1 MPHIFP
7 KRFLRTRDILDT
19 HEMNEDTQPVQELF
33 SGNLDRHNFDGR
45 VFKSVMKPSPVD
57 GFPSVADG
65 AYYNIHTSSIESQY
79 KFHRSDK
86 GDGRVRKPP
95 NFVKLDGVTLRDAPY
110 TPIDNGNLKRE
121 CPPFVVPN
129 TGEWTALQNETLTG
143 PQQLK
148 FTTGQSKL
156 WICAY
161 VQYIWQGFYEWKPP
175 YIGSTDGIGGAQDLK
190 SPRPGEKWSDSVSTG
205 GKDYRLNLLNVMNF
219 FGPQKSWRV
228 LPSKSTKNE
237 ESNLRTYDGDDG
249 TEFAFAL
256 NEISPKNERFNPNLG
271 GYHHLSQGFY
281 PTLVQFAIRVD
292 GKIVDESITG
302 KRLSFEESAH
312 GLQAAESPNLNSDEP
327 FQVGQRSG
335 GTTSDFRES
344 ELGRSGQ
351 KLSYS
356 RAVSCGPEVMPV
368 RVGALV
374 PVSPGEHT
382 VEIVVRRLSRKRVK
396 FQAGD
401 FVGVFSRRLVAFD
414 LPEVSTRQ
422 EEKVDPVTVPHFE
435 VEDVINNER
444 LAIARNELAN
454 RANSIKS
461 SDVFSRSLPN
471 THLPS
476 KVLSQAT
483 TFIEPSF
490 ETALG
495 SGFFA
500 SKNNVAKPRARFPG
514 FNRASTN
521 NQLSSPSD
529 GWNTG
534 GSFVEDPPGWFRLQ
548 SQDTLGAVKKLAIGT
563 TSVSD
568 SSDVSFFLP
577 EGGLSIDP
585 GEKLILFMDV
595 ELRGIEPLL
604 QPKAELQKQNFG
616 LTSPVAIVEV
626 GKFGSY
632 LCAERYLD
640 LFALFA
646 IGYKAGSDW
655 TIASESVPALVN
667 SFNWTNR
674 GFGFC
679 AVRND
684 NAATSVGSISPSIY
698 AEVKTARP
706 GSVANTTGTGLI
718 KVDARGGH
726 TLPNN
731 LGINVPIF
739 KVIEATQ
746 ATGTINVTEIAGFT
760 CSEIPSYWTEGAD
773 TASTERHRWAV
784 PEAEGR
790 KILRG
795 ARVHYGNSRLSVI
808 KLAK

>member
-33 SGNLDRHNFDGR
+33 SGNLDRHNFDGQAL
-45 VFKSVMKPSPVD
+45 KSTIKASQVD

-65 AYYNIHTSSIESQY
+65 AYYNVHVSNIESRY

-86 GDGRVRKPP
+86 GDGRIRKPP
-95 NFVKLDGVTLRDAPY
+95 NFVRLNGSTLRDAPY
-110 TPIDNGNLKRE
+110 TPIDNGNLKKE
-121 CPPFVVPN
+121 CAPFVVPN
-129 TGEWTALQNETLTG
+129 TGEWTVLQNETLTG
-143 PQQLK
+143 PQQLN
-148 FTTGQSKL
+148 FATGQSKL

-161 VQYIWQGFYEWKPP
+161 VQYVWQGFYEWKPP
-175 YIGSTDGIGGAQDLK
+175 YISTTNNIGGSEDLQF
-190 SPRPGEKWSDSVSTG
+190 PPEGNKWTDFEG
-205 GKDYRLNLLNVMNF
+205 PYRLHLLDVMNF

-228 LPSKSTKNE
+228 LPSKSTANK
-237 ESNLRTYDGDDG
+237 ESNLRTYDGD

-281 PTLVQFAIRVD
+281 PTLVQFALRVD

-312 GLQAAESPNLNSDEP
+312 GLQAAESPDLAKDEP
-327 FQVGQRSG
+327 FRAGQRSG

-414 LPEVSTRQ
+414 LPQVSTRQ
-422 EEKVDPVTVPHFE
+422 EEKVDAVTIPHFE

-444 LAIARNELAN
+444 LAIARNQLAN
-454 RANSIKS
+454 RANAIKS

-483 TFIEPSF
+483 TFIEPPF
-490 ETALG
+490 EVELG
-495 SGFFA
+495 SGFFG
-500 SKNNVAKPRARFPG
+500 SKNNVSKPRARFPG
-514 FNRASTN
+514 FINGALLN
-521 NQLSSPSD
+521 NEVLSAVD
-529 GWNTG
+529 GWDTG
-534 GSFVEDPPGWFRLQ
+534 GSFAEDTPGWFRLQ
-548 SQDTLGAVKKLAIGT
+548 DVGEGQKLAIGT

-568 SSDVSFFLP
+568 TNDVSVFLP

-604 QPKAELQKQNFG
+604 QPKAQDIKQYFG
-616 LTSPVAIVEV
+616 TDLNVLDLGAY
-626 GKFGSY
+626 GSY
-632 LCAERYLD
+632 FQAERYLD

-646 IGYKAGSDW
+646 IGYKVGTDW

-679 AVRND
+679 AVRNFSS
-684 NAATSVGSISPSIY
+684 AGTVSTSVYS
-698 AEVKTARP
+698 EVKQARP
-706 GSVANTTGTGLI
+706 GARAPGNALTEIDG
-718 KVDARGGH
+718 RGGH

-739 KVIEATQ
+739 KVIEATT
-746 ATGTINVTEIAGFT
+746 ATGTINITEIAGFT
-760 CSEIPSYWTEGAD
+760 CSEIPSYWTEGFSIGDGAD
-773 TASTERHRWAV
+773 RNQWVV
-784 PEAEGR
+784 PEAQGR

>member
-19 HEMNEDTQPVQELF
+19 HEMNEDTQPVQELL
-33 SGNLDRHNFDGR
+33 SGNLDRHNFDGQNL
-45 VFKSVMKPSPVD
+45 KLNLKPEPTS

-65 AYYNIHTSSIESQY
+65 AYYNVHVSNIESRY
-79 KFHRSDK
+79 RFHRSK
-86 GDGRVRKPP
+86 TGSGRVRKPP
-95 NFVKLDGVTLRDAPY
+95 NFVKLDGATLRDAPY
-110 TPIDNGNLKRE
+110 SPTTVGNLSKE
-121 CPPFVVPN
+121 SAPFVVPN
-129 TGEWTALQNETLTG
+129 TGEWAVVKNADLTG

-148 FTTGQSKL
+148 FTTGQSKI

-161 VQYIWQGFYEWKPP
+161 VQYVWQGFYEWKPP
-175 YIGSTDGIGGAQDLK
+175 YISNTDNIGGSEDLK
-190 SPRPGEKWSDSVSTG
+190 FPPEEGKWTDLGT
-205 GKDYRLNLLNVMNF
+205 KYRLDLLNVMNF

-228 LPSKSTKNE
+228 LPTKSTKNK
-237 ESNLRTYDGDDG
+237 ESKLRTYDGD

-281 PTLVQFAIRVD
+281 PTLIQFALRVD

-312 GLQAAESPNLNSDEP
+312 GLQAAESPDLSKDEP
-327 FQVGQRSG
+327 FRAGQRSG
-335 GTTSDFRES
+335 GTTSDFEES
-344 ELGRSGQ
+344 KLGRSGQ

-382 VEIVVRRLSRKRVK
+382 VELVVRRLSRKRLK

-414 LPEVSTRQ
+414 LPQVAPRQ
-422 EEKVDPVTVPHFE
+422 EGKTESITVPNFE
-435 VEDVINNER
+435 VEDVIRDENLSDSR
-444 LAIARNELAN
+444 KILAD
-454 RANSIKS
+454 RANKIEE
-461 SDVFSRSLPN
+461 SDVFSRSIPN

-483 TFIEPSF
+483 MSIEPPF
-490 ETALG
+490 EVELG
-495 SGFFA
+495 SGFFG
-500 SKNNVAKPRARFPG
+500 SKNNLSKPRARFPG
-514 FNRASTN
+514 FENGALLDN
-521 NQLSSPSD
+521 EVLSASD
-529 GWNTG
+529 GWDTG
-534 GSFVEDPPGWFRLQ
+534 GSFVEDTPGWFRLQ
-548 SQDTLGAVKKLAIGT
+548 DIGDGKKLAIGT
-563 TSVSD
+563 TSVTSATD
-568 SSDVSFFLP
+568 AGFFLP
-577 EGGLSIDP
+577 EGGLSLDP

-604 QPKAELQKQNFG
+604 RPEAEKLKASFG
-616 LTSPVAIVEV
+616 SSLNGDLNLV
-626 GKFGSY
+626 GFYGSY
-632 LCAERYLD
+632 LQAERYLD

-646 IGYKAGSDW
+646 IGYKVGDNW

-679 AVRND
+679 AVRNFSSAG
-684 NAATSVGSISPSIY
+684 NISPDIY
-698 AEVKTARP
+698 AEVKQTKP
-706 GSVANTTGTGLI
+706 GSIANTAGTALTEIDG
-718 KVDARGGH
+718 RGAH

-731 LGINVPIF
+731 LGVNVPIF
-739 KVIEATQ
+739 KVIEATN
-746 ATGTINVTEIAGFT
+746 ATGPINITEIAGFT
-760 CSEIPSYWTEGAD
+760 CSEIPSYWTEGTKVESITDAD
-773 TASTERHRWAV
+773 RNQWVV

>member
-19 HEMNEDTQPVQELF
+19 HEMNEDTQPVQELL
-33 SGNLDRHNFDGR
+33 SGNLDRHNFDG
-45 VFKSVMKPSPVD
+45 KNLKLNLKPEPTS

-79 KFHRSDK
+79 KFHRDK
-86 GDGRVRKPP
+86 SGSGRIRKPP

-129 TGEWTALQNETLTG
+129 TGEWAVVKNADLTG

-148 FTTGQSKL
+148 FTTGQSKI

-161 VQYIWQGFYEWKPP
+161 VQYVWQGFYEWKPP
-175 YIGSTDGIGGAQDLK
+175 YISETNNIGGSEDLK
-190 SPRPGEKWSDSVSTG
+190 FPPDGKKWTDFG
-205 GKDYRLNLLNVMNF
+205 GPYRLHLLDVMNF

-228 LPSKSTKNE
+228 LPSKSTKNR
-237 ESNLRTYDGDDG
+237 ESNLRTYDGD

-281 PTLVQFAIRVD
+281 PTLIQFALRVD

-327 FQVGQRSG
+327 FTAGQRSG
-335 GTTSDFRES
+335 GTTSDFEDS
-344 ELGRSGQ
+344 KLGRSGQ

-382 VEIVVRRLSRKRVK
+382 VELVVRRLSRKRLK

-414 LPEVSTRQ
+414 LPQVAPRQ
-422 EEKVDPVTVPHFE
+422 EGKTESITVPNFE
-435 VEDVINNER
+435 VEDVIRDENLSDSR
-444 LAIARNELAN
+444 KILAD
-454 RANSIKS
+454 RANKIEE
-461 SDVFSRSLPN
+461 SDVFSRSIPN

-483 TFIEPSF
+483 TSIEPPF
-490 ETALG
+490 EVELG
-495 SGFFA
+495 SGFFG

-514 FNRASTN
+514 FENGALLN
-521 NQLSSPSD
+521 NEVLSASD
-529 GWNTG
+529 GWDTG
-534 GSFVEDPPGWFRLQ
+534 GSFVEDTPGWFRLR
-548 SQDTLGAVKKLAIGT
+548 SQDLLGVSKPLAIGT

-568 SSDVSFFLP
+568 TSDVSFLLP

-604 QPKAELQKQNFG
+604 RPEAEEIK
-616 LTSPVAIVEV
+616 
-626 GKFGSY
+626 KYFGSKLGTLQVGFY
-632 LCAERYLD
+632 GSYFQAERYLD
-640 LFALFA
+640 LFALFS
-646 IGYKAGSDW
+646 IGYKVGDNW
-655 TIASESVPALVN
+655 TIASESVPAVVN

-679 AVRND
+679 AVRNGS
-684 NAATSVGSISPSIY
+684 TSGSISPSIY
-698 AEVKTARP
+698 AEDKFTKP
-706 GSVANTTGTGLI
+706 GSILNSKGTAQTEIDG
-718 KVDARGGH
+718 RGAH

-739 KVIEATQ
+739 KVIEATN
-746 ATGTINVTEIAGFT
+746 ATGPINITEIAGFT
-760 CSEIPSYWTEGAD
+760 CSEIPSYWTEGTKVGPTAD
-773 TASTERHRWAV
+773 ADRNQWVV

-808 KLAK
+808 KIAK